1 MKKRLPFLDH
11 DLQNSSPQYLED
23 LATGYWFSEI
33 LFTSVEM
40 DIFSRLE
47 PKGASL
53 NDLSISLAVDPK
65 ALSRLLDALS
75 SISLITRHGDRYF
88 NTKISHEYLVAGK
101 KDYQGDSILWRKYL
115 RTSWTGLASCIKAGG
130 RVDYGPQDNPSE
142 RNERIKKYIRAMNSI
157 AKTKSKEIL
166 GYFEGVVMKGRLL
179 DVGAGS
185 GAVAAAFL
193 KQYPGMRATLL
204 DLPEILKHT
213 KEAMRE
219 QGFGRQIQYLS
230 GNILEQW
237 PTNRKVFNLVILS
250 NIIHAYSEK
259 ELPHILQMAAGS
271 LKKNGLLLIHDFF
284 SEHYHE
290 KAALT
295 DLNMFINTYNGRVFS
310 SSFINEKLKRL
321 GLSHS
326 ILAPLETDTA
336 VLFASRNAETISAL
350 KIDPVDRLLVRIK
363 AIGFRKTYRLN
374 TEEILLSDWTGVK
387 CRFGCDQY
395 ESRNCRPNSM
405 PKEKTAAIIRDYRQ
419 ALLLEGEPPT
429 RDFQK
434 RVLEAE
440 REAFLSGYYKAF
452 SFWAGPCSICPTC
465 ASDGNCRKT
474 AHTRPSME
482 GAGIDVFETARRAGA
497 KVRTLKSRTDYIK
510 YFGLILL
517 D

>member
-1 MKKRLPFLDH
+1 MDH
-11 DLQNSSPQYLED
+11 DPQNSGPQYLED

-33 LFTSVEM
+33 LFTSLEM

-53 NDLSISLAVDPK
+53 NDLSRSLTVDPR
-65 ALSRLLDALS
+65 ALGRLLEALI
-75 SISLITRHGDRYF
+75 SISLVTKDRDRYF
-88 NTKISHEYLVAGK
+88 NAGISHEYLIAGK
-101 KDYQGDSILWRKYL
+101 MDYQGDSILWRRYL
-115 RTSWTGLASCIKAGG
+115 QASWAGLSDCLKTGG
-130 RVDYGPQDNPSE
+130 RVDYRQQDSPSDKN
-142 RNERIKKYIRAMNSI
+142 RRIKNYIRAMDSI

-166 GYFEGVVMKGRLL
+166 GFFEGLQLKGRLL

-185 GAVAAAFL
+185 GIVAASFL
-193 KQYPGMRATLL
+193 KQYPEMRATLL
-204 DLPEILKHT
+204 ELPEIMKLT
-213 KEAMRE
+213 KKAMRE
-219 QGFGRQIQYLS
+219 QGFISQIQYLA

-237 PTNRKVFNLVILS
+237 PTKKKVFDLVILS

-284 SEHYHE
+284 SEHYPE

-310 SSFINEKLKRL
+310 SSFINEQLNQL

-326 ILAPLETDTA
+326 IFAPLKTDTA
-336 VLFASRNAETISAL
+336 ILFASANAETVGAL
-350 KIDPVDRLLVRIK
+350 KIDPIEQLLVRIK
-363 AIGFRKTYRLN
+363 AIGFKKIYRLDAK
-374 TEEILLSDWTGVK
+374 EILLTDWTGIK
-387 CRFGCDQY
+387 CRFGCDRY
-395 ESRNCRPNSM
+395 ESLNCLTSM
-405 PKEKTAAIIRDYRQ
+405 PKEKTAAIIRDYRH
-419 ALLLEGEPPT
+419 AVLLEGEPPT

-440 REAFLSGYYKAF
+440 REGFLSGYHKAF
-452 SFWAGPCSICPTC
+452 SFWAGPCSICATC
-465 ASDGNCRKT
+465 TSDSSCRMT
-474 AHTRPSME
+474 ADKRPSME

-497 KVRTLKSRTDYIK
+497 RVRTLKSRTDYIK